1 MSSEHLSCPQCGS
14 SEIVFIEATGEYVC
28 KRCGY
33 VVYQTN
39 LDRSQEWRAFNEEE
53 AEELNRSGPPRSLD
67 NDFSTKI
74 GVTKSKEGDKMD
86 PSKYLRLSKWQN
98 RISNP
103 YSASVL
109 KKAINFI
116 SNVNSRLNCPK
127 PIVEKTIELYKYA
140 HKNKLIKG
148 RQFEIEVL
156 ASFYLACKMMNQPR
170 SLDEISSASGI
181 RKSELARA
189 YRELSWKL
197 DVKPKVADEMELF
210 LLRLMNKLKL
220 SGETEKL
227 AVSYLKLAKENKLT
241 SGRSPISLAAACIY
255 LASLNSG
262 LSITQ
267 KEVARV
273 SGITEVT
280 LRNRCKELVEVARR
294 RGLNLHF

>member
-1 MSSEHLSCPQCGS
+1 MNQELSCPQCGS
-14 SEIVFIEATGEYVC
+14 KEIVFIEATGEYVC

-33 VVYQTN
+33 VISQAN
-39 LDRSQEWRAFNEEE
+39 LDRSREWRAFNEEE
-53 AEELNRSGPPRSLD
+53 AEELSRSGPPSPLD

-74 GVTKSKEGDKMD
+74 GTTKSTEGNKMD
-86 PSKYLRLSKWQN
+86 PSKYLRLSKWQD

-116 SNVNSRLNCPK
+116 SNVNSRVNCPK

-148 RQFEIEVL
+148 RQFEVEVL
-156 ASFYLACKMMNQPR
+156 ASFYLTCKMMNQPR
-170 SLDEISSASGI
+170 SLDELSSASGVK
-181 RKSELARA
+181 KSELARA

-197 DVKPKVADEMELF
+197 GIRPKATDELELF
-210 LLRLMNKLKL
+210 LFRLMNKLKL

-227 AVSYLKLAKENKLT
+227 ALSYLKLAKENKLT

-280 LRNRCKELVEVARR
+280 LRNRCKELAEVAKM
-294 RGLNLHF
+294 RGLNLRF